1 MLPRLFLCV
10 RILSLISA
18 SGLASRPQR
27 TRSRPMVPSSVRG
40 QPHVLWCSR
49 ARLVGS
55 DLECKASESKI
66 CNGERLGWPAH
77 SKIHLCPSQ
86 RTLRVGATRHSSPSP
101 CRFRCR
107 PLNSQHRSFPGEPQ
121 PARKTMT
128 HDWMMRCAGQFGGSR
143 DAALVCP
150 HRGPSCGSRVP
161 RPNGRAVCRA
171 ARCCAALCGIA
182 KPAPRC
188 FQDPSWIPV
197 QKQKENIILRNP

>member
-1 MLPRLFLCV
+1 MQTVQFDDLERLF
-10 RILSLISA
+10 
-18 SGLASRPQR
+18 G
-27 TRSRPMVPSSVRG
+27 T
-40 QPHVLWCSR
+40 
-49 ARLVGS
+49 
-55 DLECKASESKI
+55 DLECTASESKI

-86 RTLRVGATRHSSPSP
+86 RTLRVGATRHSSLSP

-107 PLNSQHRSFPGEPQ
+107 PLNSQHRSFPGESQ

-128 HDWMMRCAGQFGGSR
+128 HDWMMRCAGQVGGSR

-182 KPAPRC
+182 KPAPRRYC
-188 FQDPSWIPV
+188 QASAQMLSRSQLDPSAEAGRKTSFYAIHNLWLE
-197 QKQKENIILRNP
+197 QKHGPETRQRLPARGFM